1 MKLKFNGLMQT
12 KGKNG
17 CSKCGQKSASTYKM
31 VTSKMFI
38 LPSGRNV
45 HCVVGREIDV
55 NESDAEFLLSYR
67 YMDKDGKTQNAF
79 TEVKDE

>member
-12 KGKNG
+12 KGKSG
-17 CSKCGQKSASTYKM
+17 CLKCGQKSASTYGM

-45 HCVVGREIDV
+45 QCVIGREIDV

-67 YMDKDGKTQNAF
+67 YTDKSGKTQPVF
-79 TEVKDE
+79 TKVEDE